1 MRKLL
6 LLSTLISILLVVL
19 VEPAHAQE
27 SSEQL
32 DDIDWIGLVKALI
45 TFLADILEASAE
57 LLRQSVDRFS
67 EMFGSA

>member
-1 MRKLL
+1 MRRFVLL
-6 LLSTLISILLVVL
+6 FALIATLLVVL
-19 VEPAHAQE
+19 VEPVHAQE

-32 DDIDWIGLVKALI
+32 DNIDWIGLIKALI

-57 LLRQSVDRFS
+57 LLRQSVNRFS